1 MHNIITFLISIKKYL
16 EVYALRSCVVMS
28 ADIAPDSNLPLV
40 FVLSSF
46 SLINM
51 HYLCNRKAIKGTSKL
66 NLI

>member
-1 MHNIITFLISIKKYL
+1 
-16 EVYALRSCVVMS
+16 MS

-46 SLINM
+46 SIINM